1 MLDTWIITLEVQ
13 EQENSIIM
21 LQSNDQKQFN

>member
-21 LQSNDQKQFN
+21 LESNDQKQFN